1 MSFLVI
7 FLIEYNYNKYE
18 TCYCGLHNDL
28 AQNPEYSRQ
37 NHMAKKSSFKRARP
51 SAPSQSDLFGWVKQM
66 VELTETFP
74 EFRRFGTAGDAA
86 GRQWIL
92 RTLKNLGIENVT
104 EQTYPVTVRHYR
116 EWRLSVDGQ
125 DIDCFFMNGAAF
137 TDTNGIEGE
146 LVYVG
151 NKVDPNVDLSGKIV
165 LFDLKSGPAMKGAA
179 FEHVSEY
186 IYDPEGVLPNT
197 TVGGT
202 GGPAPSNFPSPYYEA
217 ARQGAIGFIGMF
229 SKRPANVDSFYAD
242 PTGMVQTR
250 IPGLFLK
257 DSAAKQLLEKM
268 QSKPSGEFAKI
279 TLLGESKESTSGNI
293 IVHVPGQKEEAMLVN
308 THHDAGWSGAVQDAS
323 GVAVVMG
330 LAAFYSQFPSNYIQK
345 DLYFVFNG
353 CHYNWN
359 YPFGANKFAEMN
371 PDIMARLV
379 LCFGVEHIGK
389 RFIGVDGKMVDTGD
403 VEPRFIW
410 APRNKMLFNAAVNA
424 IENNDLHSTA
434 ITKPGAIPLYGETQS
449 YFLGGIPCFSIMSMP
464 EYLFFAEDTLD
475 KVAEDQ
481 LVPVMT
487 TVLDI
492 MDAAMYMPKSW
503 IALIDK

>member
-1 MSFLVI
+1 MA
-7 FLIEYNYNKYE
+7 NK
-18 TCYCGLHNDL
+18 
-28 AQNPEYSRQ
+28 A
-37 NHMAKKSSFKRARP
+37 SFKRARP
-51 SAPSQSDLFGWVKQM
+51 AAPNQSVLFNWVKEL

-86 GRQWIL
+86 GRQWIIK
-92 RTLKNLGIENVT
+92 TLQGLGIENIT
-104 EQTYPVTVRHYR
+104 EQTYPVTVRHYHQ
-116 EWRLSVDGQ
+116 WQLSVGGQ
-125 DIDCFFMNGAAF
+125 EIECFFMNGAEF
-137 TDTNGIEGE
+137 TDANGVEGE
-146 LVYVG
+146 LVYIG
-151 NKVDPNVDLSGKIV
+151 DKVDSEQDLTGKIV
-165 LFDLKSGPAMKGAA
+165 LFDLKSGPAMKGGA
-179 FEHVSEY
+179 FSHVSEY
-186 IYDPEGVLPNT
+186 TYDPQGILPES

-217 ARQGAIGFIGMF
+217 ARQGAVGFVGIF
-229 SKRPANVDSFYAD
+229 ANRPSNVDTFFAD

-257 DSAAKQLLEKM
+257 DSSGKALLE
-268 QSKPSGEFAKI
+268 QLREQPAGLRGKI
-279 TLLGESKESTSGNI
+279 TLLGEAEESISGNI
-293 IVHVPGQKEEAMLVN
+293 IVHVPGQKSEAMLVN

-359 YPFGANKFAEMN
+359 YPFGANQFADMN
-371 PDIMARLV
+371 PEIMQRLV

-389 RFIGVDGKMVDTGD
+389 RFIGVDGKMVDTGE

-410 APRNKMLFNAAVNA
+410 APRNKMLFNAAVSA
-424 IENNDLHSTA
+424 VENNDLHSTA

-464 EYLFFAEDTLD
+464 EYLFFAEDTID

-492 MDAAMYMPKSW
+492 MDAAMYMPKTW
-503 IALIDK
+503 ITHIDK